1 MTRGNWTDKGCNL
14 KSFHEDNKTY
24 ICECNHL
31 TNFAVLVVSCCCCC
45 FAVVVVV
52 VVVGIAWGSTVLGRS
67 QVQVLVIYTWLG
79 LAYRG
84 VQMLLVGVILLA

>member
-31 TNFAVLVVSCCCCC
+31 TNFAVLVVSC
-45 FAVVVVV
+45 FVVVVV
-52 VVVGIAWGSTVLGRS
+52 L
-67 QVQVLVIYTWLG
+67 LL
-79 LAYRG
+79 LLL
-84 VQMLLVGVILLA
+84 LLVLLGGAQSLVEARYRF